1 MSFSYFKI
9 ISMFLF
15 QCFIFHSI
23 ANNISDER
31 NEIIRLIKNGA
42 NNLSKY
48 NLDSSVVYF
57 KKAAELSVILQDS
70 VLIVACYNNLGL
82 SYIEMSDYKESVSY
96 FQKAYQFQ
104 SNLNS
109 TESMNNLLNLMVV
122 YRKMGALPKAVDI
135 GTKLLSKF
143 DHKQNT
149 KSMASCFNEFGIIN
163 KIQKKYDQAI
173 EFYKKSLDIRR
184 ENHNFKGIVGSL
196 NNIGN
201 TYKEKGKYKKALKYF
216 NEALELKMIN
226 GSLKSL
232 GTAYMNIA
240 DLQIRLKKYYDAENN
255 LLKALEYK
263 EKINDK
269 SGIVATCDLFA
280 WLYTEM
286 KLYEKAE
293 EYVHRAKKIAEEI
306 SSLDLQKETYL
317 RLKNLYAAQN
327 KGQKALYYYD
337 KYIAVKDS
345 IFNTESMKHMQEM
358 ETRYQT
364 REKEQQIKLLHL
376 ENSNQELLLQKT
388 RLGNWLLAGF
398 ALLLLLSILP
408 VYYFIKQKQNYR
420 LLQERSMA
428 ENKECNRISRE
439 LHDGVVSNLSYLC
452 RWGEDEQ
459 VNGHFIQ
466 KLRKV
471 SEEIRGIS
479 HQLNV
484 NAIGKLAFR
493 ESLIDSLDLEHFPK
507 DIDLK
512 IYLPDDFE
520 VEKYDEKMNWIRI
533 IKELLNNSLK
543 YADASIIQIQF
554 LQTGKSIHF
563 QYQDN
568 GRGVDLQKVKPG
580 NGMQN
585 IEDRVKLLTGKME
598 MNSELG
604 EGFECVI
611 TV

>member
-1 MSFSYFKI
+1 MKFNLILLFVLSGIYFSDNYKTGSQNCREESLQFIKKG
-9 ISMFLF
+9 ISLLNDGQIDSAITYLKLAEENSKLF
-15 QCFIFHSI
+15 MDSI
-23 ANNISDER
+23 Y
-31 NEIIRLIKNGA
+31 L
-42 NNLSKY
+42 
-48 NLDSSVVYF
+48 
-57 KKAAELSVILQDS
+57 
-70 VLIVACYNNLGL
+70 VACYNNLGII
-82 SYIEMSDYKESVSY
+82 Y
-96 FQKAYQFQ
+96 
-104 SNLNS
+104 
-109 TESMNNLLNLMVV
+109 T
-122 YRKMGALPKAVDI
+122 DI
-135 GTKLLSKF
+135 GKFQESLYNFQNAYSYLSDTLSVEACKIILNIGIVESKLGNYEKALVYFANKLIMENKTLPQKLRASFFNEYAIVKQ
-143 DHKQNT
+143 KQNDFT
-149 KSMASCFNEFGIIN
+149 SS
-163 KIQKKYDQAI
+163 I
-173 EFYKKSLDIRR
+173 EYFKKSLHLYINSSDEKKIA
-184 ENHNFKGIVGSL
+184 GVL

-201 TYKEKGKYKKALKYF
+201 SYKELKKYDKALQYFEKSLKIKKELGSKKHLATTYNNIGNIEMRLKNYKSAEKNFHKSLQLKEKIKNKAGIISSCYLLGELYFSQVKYKKAEDY
-216 NEALELKMIN
+216 
-226 GSLKSL
+226 
-232 GTAYMNIA
+232 
-240 DLQIRLKKYYDAENN
+240 
-255 LLKALEYK
+255 LL
-263 EKINDK
+263 
-269 SGIVATCDLFA
+269 
-280 WLYTEM
+280 
-286 KLYEKAE
+286 
-293 EYVHRAKKIAEEI
+293 RAKLLAEEI
-306 SSLDLQKETYL
+306 NSFDLEREVYV

-459 VNGHFIQ
+459 VDGNFIQ

-543 YADASIIQIQF
+543 YADASVIQIQF
-554 LQTGKSIHF
+554 LQNEKSIHF

>member
-1 MSFSYFKI
+1 
-9 ISMFLF
+9 L
-15 QCFIFHSI
+15 
-23 ANNISDER
+23 
-31 NEIIRLIKNGA
+31 
-42 NNLSKY
+42 
-48 NLDSSVVYF
+48 
-57 KKAAELSVILQDS
+57 
-70 VLIVACYNNLGL
+70 
-82 SYIEMSDYKESVSY
+82 
-96 FQKAYQFQ
+96 
-104 SNLNS
+104 
-109 TESMNNLLNLMVV
+109 
-122 YRKMGALPKAVDI
+122 
-135 GTKLLSKF
+135 
-143 DHKQNT
+143 
-149 KSMASCFNEFGIIN
+149 
-163 KIQKKYDQAI
+163 
-173 EFYKKSLDIRR
+173 
-184 ENHNFKGIVGSL
+184 
-196 NNIGN
+196 
-201 TYKEKGKYKKALKYF
+201 
-216 NEALELKMIN
+216 
-226 GSLKSL
+226 
-232 GTAYMNIA
+232 
-240 DLQIRLKKYYDAENN
+240 
-255 LLKALEYK
+255 
-263 EKINDK
+263 
-269 SGIVATCDLFA
+269 
-280 WLYTEM
+280 
-286 KLYEKAE
+286 
-293 EYVHRAKKIAEEI
+293 
-306 SSLDLQKETYL
+306 
-317 RLKNLYAAQN
+317 LYAAQK

-376 ENSNQELLLQKT
+376 ENSNQELLLQRT

-459 VNGHFIQ
+459 VDGHFIQ

-471 SEEIRGIS
+471 SDEIRGIS

-512 IYLPDDFE
+512 IYLLDDFE
-520 VEKYDEKMNWIRI
+520 VVKYDEKMNWIRI

-554 LQTGKSIHF
+554 LQNGKSIHF

-568 GRGVDLQKVKPG
+568 GKGVDLQKIKPG

-585 IEDRVKLLTGKME
+585 IEDRVKLLGGKLE
-598 MNSELG
+598 MKSEIG
-604 EGFECVI
+604 GGFECVI